1 MGWWGQSNLVPREL
15 SWRQPAPGT
24 LVPEASVLLFF
35 LGKFCDAN
43 RFFYVFFIGTKCW
56 EPIKESLWSR
66 PLGSSL
72 LCHQL
77 LTVAS
82 DWRIFLIA
90 LRVLWLDGF
99 NIFGDAIRQKKMT
112 SLTGVN
118 CWASMKVRF
127 STILTRGF
135 LSLGSAL
142 QLANL
147 VPRAFSLAWGRG
159 GTLKERSVYRTQT
172 SYEQS

>member
-1 MGWWGQSNLVPREL
+1 MGTIQPGSQGTKLETTRPRYPGPRGFSSFIL
-15 SWRQPAPGT
+15 SWQILRREP
-24 LVPEASVLLFF
+24 LL
-35 LGKFCDAN
+35 LC
-43 RFFYVFFIGTKCW
+43 FFIGTKCW